1 MANSRHLQ
9 AHDAPEM
16 APAME
21 WIDNYLEESRLLAAN
36 VSFSDPAIG
45 RLLAFGW
52 TADYKHQN
60 RHPEA
65 HKIVAFAGG
74 RTGSD
79 LGTLPCLF
87 VFLFGPS
94 RREGGG
100 RKELTFSFIVL
111 SGCQDAQRE
120 TQT

>member
-1 MANSRHLQ
+1 MANGRHLQ
-9 AHDAPEM
+9 VQDAPEM

-21 WIDNYLEESRLLAAN
+21 WIDNYFEESRLLAAN
-36 VSFSDPAIG
+36 TSFSDPAIG

-60 RHPEA
+60 QHPEA

-79 LGTLPCLF
+79 LGTLPCLQIEPKR
-87 VFLFGPS
+87 GK
-94 RREGGG
+94 GN
-100 RKELTFSFIVL
+100 
-111 SGCQDAQRE
+111 
-120 TQT
+120 